1 MQIANC
7 NDREW
12 QARACDGVSE
22 IVNSADTL
30 TAFGV
35 ADALAALARFSQHLL
50 GECVCVWV
58 KAHAPNKSIRWFRYQ
73 QQQPKQTP
81 EKSFFF
87 LFLYKM
93 EMVVWW
99 LSSELITL
107 LTVRRTNRFRSN
119 KQLKF
124 AIHIQR
130 ILILIDSGVEKSK
143 RKFYE
148 NS

>member
-50 GECVCVWV
+50 GECVC
-58 KAHAPNKSIRWFRYQ
+58 
-73 QQQPKQTP
+73 
-81 EKSFFF
+81 
-87 LFLYKM
+87 
-93 EMVVWW
+93 
-99 LSSELITL
+99 
-107 LTVRRTNRFRSN
+107 
-119 KQLKF
+119 
-124 AIHIQR
+124 
-130 ILILIDSGVEKSK
+130 G
-143 RKFYE
+143 
-148 NS
+148 

>member
-58 KAHAPNKSIRWFRYQ
+58 KAHAPNKSIR
-73 QQQPKQTP
+73 
-81 EKSFFF
+81 
-87 LFLYKM
+87 
-93 EMVVWW
+93 
-99 LSSELITL
+99 
-107 LTVRRTNRFRSN
+107 
-119 KQLKF
+119 
-124 AIHIQR
+124 
-130 ILILIDSGVEKSK
+130 
-143 RKFYE
+143 
-148 NS
+148 